1 MSTSSE
7 VNSTPIDLS
16 VEPTQTEKSRRLRA
30 FILIWFGQLVS
41 ALGSGITSFTL
52 GVVIFQRTGSATQF
66 ALIFLFASLPA
77 IIVLPLAGVL
87 ADRWDRVWAM
97 VLGNVGAGIAKLAI
111 ALMFYLGI
119 FQVWQIYVAVM
130 AVSAFGFI
138 LGISYTTL
146 TTILVPRSQF
156 GRVSGMMQTSQAA
169 AQILPPLIG
178 GALLSA
184 VKIEGIILIDIATY
198 VFAIL
203 TLLVVS
209 IPRERLVEQPVVP
222 PEQPVVGPEQ
232 PVVAKPSAPRKG
244 PIWREAFMG
253 WHYIKERPGLLALLI
268 YFAVVNLIIGC
279 ATVLFTPM
287 ILSFSNARVL
297 GTILSI
303 SGVGFLLGSVVMSA
317 WGGPKQRVLGVL
329 GFGGT
334 FGIFCAIAGLRP
346 SFAVIAAG
354 TFGMFFLLPIIN
366 GCSQAIWQS
375 KVPIAVQGRVFAVRR
390 LIGASTIPAAAVIAG
405 PLADRVFEPLMS
417 SPFLQR
423 TIGHIVGM
431 GPGRGVALMFV
442 VSGVLVVLTQFGGY
456 FYPRIRH
463 IEDEL
468 PDAV

>member
-1 MSTSSE
+1 MSTVSE
-7 VNSTPIDLS
+7 VNSTTIDLG
-16 VEPTQTEKSRRLRA
+16 VEPTQAEKSSRLRA
-30 FILIWFGQLVS
+30 FVLIWFGQLVS
-41 ALGSGITSFTL
+41 AVGSGMTSFTL
-52 GVVIFQRTGSATQF
+52 GVVLFQRTGSATKF

-97 VLGNVGAGIAKLAI
+97 VLGNIGAGIAKLAI
-111 ALMFYLGI
+111 ALMFYLDI
-119 FQVWQIYVAVM
+119 LQVWQVYLAVM

-156 GRVSGMMQTSQAA
+156 GRVSGMTQTSQAA
-169 AQILPPLIG
+169 AQILPPAIG

-203 TLLVVS
+203 TLLVVR
-209 IPRERLVEQPVVP
+209 IPKTRPEPAQPVAAQSTPPAVP
-222 PEQPVVGPEQ
+222 
-232 PVVAKPSAPRKG
+232 RRG
-244 PIWREAFMG
+244 PIWREAFTG

-268 YFAVVNLIIGC
+268 YFAIVNLIIGC

-287 ILSFSNARVL
+287 ILSFSNAKVL

-303 SGVGFLLGSVVMSA
+303 SGVGFLCGSVVMSA

-329 GFGGT
+329 GFGGA

-346 SFAVIAAG
+346 SFTVIAVG

-390 LIGASTIPAAAVIAG
+390 LIGASTIPTAALIAG

-417 SPFLQR
+417 NRFFQR
-423 TIGHIVGM
+423 TAGDIVGL
-431 GPGRGVALMFV
+431 GHGRGIALMFI
-442 VSGVLVVLTQFGGY
+442 VSGFLVILTQFGGY
-456 FYPRIRH
+456 LYPRIRN
-463 IEDEL
+463 IEQEL
-468 PDAV
+468 PDAPV

>member
-1 MSTSSE
+1 MSTLSE
-7 VNSTPIDLS
+7 VNTAKIDVG
-16 VEPTQTEKSRRLRA
+16 VEPVQPEKSSRLKA

-41 ALGSGITSFTL
+41 AIGSGMTSFTL
-52 GVVIFQRTGSATQF
+52 GVVIFQRTGSATKF

-97 VLGNVGAGIAKLAI
+97 ILGNIGAGLAKLAI
-111 ALMFYLGI
+111 ALMFYLDI
-119 FQVWQIYVAVM
+119 LQVWQVYLAVM

-146 TTILVPRSQF
+146 TTILVPRNQF
-156 GRVSGMMQTSQAA
+156 GRVAGMTQTSQAA

-184 VKIEGIILIDIATY
+184 VKVEGIILIDIATY

-203 TLLVVS
+203 TLLIVR
-209 IPRERLVEQPVVP
+209 IPREQAEQPVVP
-222 PEQPVVGPEQ
+222 KSAESP
-232 PVVAKPSAPRKG
+232 APRRG
-244 PIWREAFMG
+244 PIWREAFTG

-268 YFAVVNLIIGC
+268 YFAIVNLIIGC

-287 ILSFSNARVL
+287 ILSFSNAKVL

-303 SGVGFLLGSVVMSA
+303 SGVGFLCGSVVMSA
-317 WGGPKQRVLGVL
+317 WGGPKRRVLGVL
-329 GFGGT
+329 GFGGL
-334 FGIFCAIAGLRP
+334 FGVFCAITGLRP

-354 TFGMFFLLPIIN
+354 TFGMFSLLPIIN

-390 LIGASTIPAAAVIAG
+390 LIGASTIPTAALIAG

-417 SPFLQR
+417 SRFLQR
-423 TIGHIVGM
+423 TIGHLVGL
-431 GPGRGVALMFV
+431 GHGRGIAFMFV
-442 VSGVLVVLTQFGGY
+442 VSGLLVILTQFGGY
-456 FYPRIRH
+456 FYPHIRH

-468 PDAV
+468 PDAPV

>member
-1 MSTSSE
+1 MST
-7 VNSTPIDLS
+7 TIDLTAQ
-16 VEPTQTEKSRRLRA
+16 PTQVEKTSRLRA

-41 ALGSGITSFTL
+41 GVGSGMTSFTL
-52 GVVIFQRTGSATQF
+52 GVVIFQRTGSATKF

-97 VLGNVGAGIAKLAI
+97 ILGNIGAGLAKLVI
-111 ALMFYLGI
+111 ALMFYLDML
-119 FQVWQIYVAVM
+119 QVWQVYAAVM

-156 GRVSGMMQTSQAA
+156 GRVAGMTQTSQAA
-169 AQILPPLIG
+169 AQILPPAIG

-184 VKIEGIILIDIATY
+184 VKVEGIILIDIATY

-203 TLLVVS
+203 TLLIVR
-209 IPRERLVEQPVVP
+209 IPKERPDEPAVP
-222 PEQPVVGPEQ
+222 
-232 PVVAKPSAPRKG
+232 KPAESSAPPRRG
-244 PIWREAFMG
+244 PIWREAFTG

-268 YFAVVNLIIGC
+268 YFAIVNLIIGC

-287 ILSFSNARVL
+287 ILSFSNAKVL

-303 SGVGFLLGSVVMSA
+303 SGVGFLCGSVVMSA
-317 WGGPKQRVLGVL
+317 WGGPKRRILGVL
-329 GFGGT
+329 GFGGL
-334 FGIFCAIAGLRP
+334 FGVFCAIAGLRP
-346 SFAVIAAG
+346 SFAIIAAG
-354 TFGMFFLLPIIN
+354 TFGMFSLLPIIN

-390 LIGASTIPAAAVIAG
+390 LIGASTIPTAALIAG

-417 SPFLQR
+417 NRFLQR
-423 TIGHIVGM
+423 TIGHLVGM
-431 GPGRGVALMFV
+431 GQGRGIALMFV
-442 VSGVLVVLTQFGGY
+442 VSGLLVILTQFGGY

-468 PDAV
+468 PDAPV